1 MGILVD
7 IFDEERRA
15 LSERIGDG
23 PPEKAARIIR
33 DFLGKLPTKYEE
45 KDTDL
50 KRNEKRRLK
59 RNEKRRLGFLIDL
72 LQTASSL
79 LVVPS
84 TELYRPYQPD
94 SRPVDGDMQKGTL
107 KKAAQIILFVLLL
120 GGLLAIGAFSALL
133 ILLLLV
139 AVTLPSSI
147 LRNPDKWLP
156 YLWSQTP
163 KTDQEDSTLGEAN
176 DAQVRMTINANDLLS
191 QLRQM
196 IKVAETAFEDET
208 DEPEPLPA
216 NPIHES
222 RDLLDFFQNLLEAA
236 QFEDTELALKTVRGL
251 KRLLLNQDICIEDY
265 EKGKN
270 DHYFGF
276 SPGTSYLMQRPAL
289 VSKDRQLLLG
299 GTVIKPSE
307 EK

>member
-7 IFDEERRA
+7 IFDKERRH

-23 PPEKAARIIR
+23 PPEKAVRIIR
-33 DFLGKLPTKYEE
+33 DFLGRLPAKYKE
-45 KDTDL
+45 KNTDL
-50 KRNEKRRLK
+50 TLNES
-59 RNEKRRLGFLIDL
+59 RRLGFLVDL
-72 LQTASSL
+72 LQAASSL

-84 TELYRPYQPD
+84 AELSRPYQPD
-94 SRPVDGDMQKGTL
+94 SRPVDGDTQKGTL
-107 KKAAQIILFVLLL
+107 KKAAQIVLFVLLL
-120 GGLLAIGAFSALL
+120 GGLLAVGAFSALL

-139 AVTLPSSI
+139 AVTLPSSV

-163 KTDQEDSTLGEAN
+163 QTDEENAPLGEAN
-176 DAQVRMTINANDLLS
+176 GAQAVVAIKAHDVLS

-196 IKVAETAFEDET
+196 IKAAETAFEDEA

-236 QFEDTELALKTVRGL
+236 QFKDAEFALKTVRSL
-251 KRLLLNQDICIEDY
+251 KRLLLTQDIRIEDY
-265 EKGKN
+265 EEGKN
-270 DHYFGF
+270 EHYFGF
-276 SPGTSYLMQRPAL
+276 LPGTSRLMQRPAL
-289 VSKDRQLLLG
+289 VSKDGRLLLRG
-299 GTVIKPSE
+299 SVIEPSE

>member
-7 IFDEERRA
+7 IFDEERRH

-45 KDTDL
+45 KNTD
-50 KRNEKRRLK
+50 LK
-59 RNEKRRLGFLIDL
+59 RNEKRRLGFLVDL
-72 LQTASSL
+72 LQAASSL

-84 TELYRPYQPD
+84 AELYRPYQPD
-94 SRPVDGDMQKGTL
+94 SRPVGGDMQKGTL
-107 KKAAQIILFVLLL
+107 KRGAQIVLFVLLL
-120 GGLLAIGAFSALL
+120 SGLLAVGAFLALL

-139 AVTLPSSI
+139 AVTLPPSI

-156 YLWSQTP
+156 YLWSQTSQ
-163 KTDQEDSTLGEAN
+163 TDQEDSTLSEVN
-176 DAQVRMTINANDLLS
+176 DVQAVGTINANNLLS

-196 IKVAETAFEDET
+196 IKAAETAFEDET

-216 NPIHES
+216 NPIHEA

-236 QFEDTELALKTVRGL
+236 QFKDTELALKTVRSL
-251 KRLLLNQDICIEDY
+251 KRLLLNQDIRIEDY
-265 EKGKN
+265 EEGKN
-270 DHYFGF
+270 DHHFGF
-276 SPGTSYLMQRPAL
+276 SPGTSRLMQRPAL
-289 VSKDRQLLLG
+289 VSKDGRLLLS
-299 GTVIKPSE
+299 GTVIKPPE

>member
-7 IFDEERRA
+7 IFDEERRH
-15 LSERIGDG
+15 LSEKIGDG
-23 PPEKAARIIR
+23 PPEKAARIIQN
-33 DFLGKLPTKYEE
+33 FLGTTLPIKYKE
-45 KDTDL
+45 KNTDL
-50 KRNEKRRLK
+50 TLNES
-59 RNEKRRLGFLIDL
+59 RRLGFLIDL
-72 LQTASSL
+72 LQAASSL

-84 TELYRPYQPD
+84 AELSRPYQPD

-107 KKAAQIILFVLLL
+107 KKVVQIVLFVLLL
-120 GGLLAIGAFSALL
+120 GGLLAVGAFSALL

-139 AVTLPSSI
+139 AVTLPPSI

-163 KTDQEDSTLGEAN
+163 QTDQEDSTLGEAK
-176 DAQVRMTINANDLLS
+176 VTINMNDLLS

-196 IKVAETAFEDET
+196 IKAAETAFEDEA

-236 QFEDTELALKTVRGL
+236 QFKDAELALKTVRGL
-251 KRLLLNQDICIEDY
+251 KRLLLNQDIHIEDY
-265 EKGKN
+265 EEGKN
-270 DHYFGF
+270 DSHFGF
-276 SPGTSYLMQRPAL
+276 LPGTSRLMQRPAL
-289 VSKDRQLLLG
+289 ISKDGWLLLR
-299 GTVIKPSE
+299 GTVIEPSKE
-307 EK
+307 R

>member
-7 IFDEERRA
+7 VFDEERRH

-33 DFLGKLPTKYEE
+33 DFLGELPVKYKE
-45 KDTDL
+45 KNTDL
-50 KRNEKRRLK
+50 TLNES
-59 RNEKRRLGFLIDL
+59 RRLGFLVDL
-72 LQTASSL
+72 LQAASSL

-84 TELYRPYQPD
+84 VELYRPYQPD

-107 KKAAQIILFVLLL
+107 KKAAQIVLFVLLL

-139 AVTLPSSI
+139 AVTLPPAI

-163 KTDQEDSTLGEAN
+163 QTDQADSTLGEAN
-176 DAQVRMTINANDLLS
+176 DVQAVAAINASNLLS

-196 IKVAETAFEDET
+196 IKAAETAFEDEAA
-208 DEPEPLPA
+208 EPEPLPA
-216 NPIHES
+216 NPIHEA

-236 QFEDTELALKTVRGL
+236 QFKDAEFALKTVRSL
-251 KRLLLNQDICIEDY
+251 KRLLLEQDVQIEDY
-265 EKGKN
+265 KEGQN
-270 DHYFGF
+270 DSHF
-276 SPGTSYLMQRPAL
+276 SFMPGGGERHQTQKLAL
-289 VSKDRQLLLG
+289 VSTEGRVLVRGIVLEA
-299 GTVIKPSE
+299 SE
-307 EK
+307 NT

>member
-7 IFDEERRA
+7 IFDEERQH
-15 LSERIGDG
+15 LSERIGDS
-23 PPEKAARIIR
+23 PEKAARTIQN
-33 DFLGKLPTKYEE
+33 FLGTLPAKYKE
-45 KDTDL
+45 KNTDL
-50 KRNEKRRLK
+50 TLNES
-59 RNEKRRLGFLIDL
+59 RRLGFLIDL
-72 LQTASSL
+72 LQASSSL

-84 TELYRPYQPD
+84 AELSRPYQPA
-94 SRPVDGDMQKGTL
+94 SRPVDVDMQQGTL
-107 KKAAQIILFVLLL
+107 KKAAQIVLFVLLL
-120 GGLLAIGAFSALL
+120 GGLLAVGAFSALL

-163 KTDQEDSTLGEAN
+163 QTDEEDSTLGEAN
-176 DAQVRMTINANDLLS
+176 DTQAVVAINVNDLLN

-196 IKVAETAFEDET
+196 IKAAETAFEDEA

-236 QFEDTELALKTVRGL
+236 QFKDAEFALKTVRSL
-251 KRLLLNQDICIEDY
+251 KRLLLNQDIRIEDY
-265 EKGKN
+265 EEGKN
-270 DHYFGF
+270 EHYFGF
-276 SPGTSYLMQRPAL
+276 LPGTSRLMQRPAL
-289 VSKDRQLLLG
+289 VSKDGRLLLI
-299 GTVIKPSE
+299 GTVIEPSK

>member
-7 IFDEERRA
+7 IFDEERQH
-15 LSERIGDG
+15 LSEKIGDI
-23 PPEKAARIIR
+23 PPEKAVRIIQN
-33 DFLGKLPTKYEE
+33 FLGTLKDKYKE
-45 KDTDL
+45 KNTDL
-50 KRNEKRRLK
+50 TLNES
-59 RNEKRRLGFLIDL
+59 RRLGFLINM
-72 LQTASSL
+72 LQAASSL

-84 TELYRPYQPD
+84 AELYRPHQPD
-94 SRPVDGDMQKGTL
+94 DSSVGGDMQQGTL
-107 KKAAQIILFVLLL
+107 KKAAQIVLFVLLL
-120 GGLLAIGAFSALL
+120 GGLLAVGAFSALL

-163 KTDQEDSTLGEAN
+163 QTDQEDSTLGEAN
-176 DAQVRMTINANDLLS
+176 DVQAVVTIKAHDVLS

-196 IKVAETAFEDET
+196 IKAAETAFEDEA

-236 QFEDTELALKTVRGL
+236 QFKDAEFALKTVRSL
-251 KRLLLNQDICIEDY
+251 KRLLLNQDIRIEDY
-265 EKGKN
+265 EEGKN
-270 DHYFGF
+270 EHYFGF
-276 SPGTSYLMQRPAL
+276 LPGTSRLMQRPAL
-289 VSKDRQLLLG
+289 VSKDGRLLLI
-299 GTVIKPSE
+299 GTVIEPSK

>member
-7 IFDEERRA
+7 IFDKERQH

-23 PPEKAARIIR
+23 PPEKAVRIIR
-33 DFLGKLPTKYEE
+33 DFLGRLPAKYKE
-45 KDTDL
+45 KNTDL
-50 KRNEKRRLK
+50 TLNES
-59 RNEKRRLGFLIDL
+59 RRLGFLVDL
-72 LQTASSL
+72 LQAASSL

-84 TELYRPYQPD
+84 AELSRPYQPD
-94 SRPVDGDMQKGTL
+94 SRPVDGDTQKGAL
-107 KKAAQIILFVLLL
+107 KKVAQIVLFVLLL

-139 AVTLPSSI
+139 AVTLPPSI

-163 KTDQEDSTLGEAN
+163 QTDEEGSKSDEA
-176 DAQVRMTINANDLLS
+176 DDVQAIVTINVNDLLS

-196 IKVAETAFEDET
+196 IKAAETAFEDEA

-222 RDLLDFFQNLLEAA
+222 RDLLDFFQDLLEAA
-236 QFEDTELALKTVRGL
+236 QFKDAEFALKTVRSL
-251 KRLLLNQDICIEDY
+251 KRLLLNQDIRIEDY
-265 EKGKN
+265 EEGKN
-270 DHYFGF
+270 EQYFGF
-276 SPGTSYLMQRPAL
+276 LPGTSRLMQRPAL
-289 VSKDRQLLLG
+289 VSKDGRLLLRG
-299 GTVIKPSE
+299 SVIEPSE

>member
-7 IFDEERRA
+7 IFDEERQH
-15 LSERIGDG
+15 LSEKIGDIPI
-23 PPEKAARIIR
+23 PPEKAVRIIQN
-33 DFLGKLPTKYEE
+33 FLGTLKDKYKE
-45 KDTDL
+45 KNTDL
-50 KRNEKRRLK
+50 ILNES
-59 RNEKRRLGFLIDL
+59 RRLGFLIDM
-72 LQTASSL
+72 LQAASSL

-84 TELYRPYQPD
+84 AELYRPHQLDD
-94 SRPVDGDMQKGTL
+94 SSVGGDVQQGTL
-107 KKAAQIILFVLLL
+107 KKAAQIVLFVLLL
-120 GGLLAIGAFSALL
+120 GGLLAVGAFSALL

-163 KTDQEDSTLGEAN
+163 QTDQEASTLGEAN
-176 DAQVRMTINANDLLS
+176 DAQAVVTIKAHDVLS

-196 IKVAETAFEDET
+196 IKAAETAFEDEA

-236 QFEDTELALKTVRGL
+236 QFKDAEFALKTVRSL
-251 KRLLLNQDICIEDY
+251 KRLLLTQDIRIEDY
-265 EKGKN
+265 EEGKN
-270 DHYFGF
+270 EHYFGF
-276 SPGTSYLMQRPAL
+276 LPGTSRLMQRPAL
-289 VSKDRQLLLG
+289 VSKDGRLLLRG
-299 GTVIKPSE
+299 SVIEPSE

>member
-7 IFDEERRA
+7 IFDEERRH

-33 DFLGKLPTKYEE
+33 DFLGTTLPVKYKE
-45 KDTDL
+45 KNTDL
-50 KRNEKRRLK
+50 TLNES
-59 RNEKRRLGFLIDL
+59 RRLGFLIDL
-72 LQTASSL
+72 LQAASSL

-84 TELYRPYQPD
+84 AELYRPYQPG

-107 KKAAQIILFVLLL
+107 KKAAQIVLFVLLL
-120 GGLLAIGAFSALL
+120 GGLLAVGAFLALL

-139 AVTLPSSI
+139 AVTLPPSI

-163 KTDQEDSTLGEAN
+163 QTDEEGSKSDEA
-176 DAQVRMTINANDLLS
+176 DDVQAVVTIINANDLLS

-196 IKVAETAFEDET
+196 IKAAETAFEEEA

-236 QFEDTELALKTVRGL
+236 QFKDAELALKTVRSL
-251 KRLLLNQDICIEDY
+251 KRLLLNQDIHIEDY
-265 EKGKN
+265 EEGKN
-270 DHYFGF
+270 DHHFGL
-276 SPGTSYLMQRPAL
+276 SPGTSRLMQRPAL
-289 VSKDRQLLLG
+289 VSKDGRLLLS

>member
-7 IFDEERRA
+7 IFDEERQH
-15 LSERIGDG
+15 LSEKIGDI
-23 PPEKAARIIR
+23 PPEKAVRIIQN
-33 DFLGKLPTKYEE
+33 FLGTLPAKYKE
-45 KDTDL
+45 KNTDL
-50 KRNEKRRLK
+50 TSNESRHL
-59 RNEKRRLGFLIDL
+59 EFLINL
-72 LQTASSL
+72 LQAASSL

-84 TELYRPYQPD
+84 AELYRPYQLDD
-94 SRPVDGDMQKGTL
+94 SSVGGDMQQSTL
-107 KKAAQIILFVLLL
+107 KKAAQIVLFVLLL

-139 AVTLPSSI
+139 AVTLPPSI

-163 KTDQEDSTLGEAN
+163 QTDEEDSTLGEAN
-176 DAQVRMTINANDLLS
+176 DTQAVVTIKAHDVLS

-196 IKVAETAFEDET
+196 IKAAEAAFEDEA

-236 QFEDTELALKTVRGL
+236 QFKDAEFALKTIRSL

-265 EKGKN
+265 EEGKN
-270 DHYFGF
+270 DRYFDF
-276 SPGTSYLMQRPAL
+276 LPGKSRLMQRPAL
-289 VSKDRQLLLG
+289 VSKDGRSLLR
-299 GTVIKPSE
+299 GTVIKPPE

>member
-7 IFDEERRA
+7 IFDEERHH
-15 LSERIGDG
+15 LSEKIGDS

-33 DFLGKLPTKYEE
+33 DFLGKLPAKYEE
-45 KDTDL
+45 KSDL
-50 KRNEKRRLK
+50 TLNER
-59 RNEKRRLGFLIDL
+59 RRLGFLIDL
-72 LQTASSL
+72 LQAASSL

-84 TELYRPYQPD
+84 AELYRPHQPD
-94 SRPVDGDMQKGTL
+94 GRPVGGDTRQGTL
-107 KKAAQIILFVLLL
+107 KKAAQMVLFVLLL
-120 GGLLAIGAFSALL
+120 GGLLAVGAFLALL

-139 AVTLPSSI
+139 AVTLPPSI

-163 KTDQEDSTLGEAN
+163 QTDQEDSALGEAN
-176 DAQVRMTINANDLLS
+176 DVQAVVTINVNDLLS

-196 IKVAETAFEDET
+196 IKAAETAFEDEA

-236 QFEDTELALKTVRGL
+236 QFKDAEFALKTVRSL
-251 KRLLLNQDICIEDY
+251 KRLLLNQDIHIEDY
-265 EKGKN
+265 EEGKN
-270 DHYFGF
+270 DDYFGF
-276 SPGTSYLMQRPAL
+276 LPGTSRLMQRPAL
-289 VSKDRQLLLG
+289 VSKDRRILLKG
-299 GTVIKPSE
+299 AVIKPSE

>member
-1 MGILVD
+1 MGTLVD
-7 IFDEERRA
+7 IFDEERRH

-23 PPEKAARIIR
+23 PPEKTVRIIQN
-33 DFLGKLPTKYEE
+33 FLGTLPAKYEE
-45 KDTDL
+45 KNTDL
-50 KRNEKRRLK
+50 TS
-59 RNEKRRLGFLIDL
+59 NEKRRLGFLIDL
-72 LQTASSL
+72 LQGASSL

-84 TELYRPYQPD
+84 AELYRPYQPD
-94 SRPVDGDMQKGTL
+94 SRPVGGDMQKGTL
-107 KKAAQIILFVLLL
+107 KKAAQIVLFVLLL
-120 GGLLAIGAFSALL
+120 GGLLAVGAFSALL

-139 AVTLPSSI
+139 AVTLPPAI

-163 KTDQEDSTLGEAN
+163 QTDEESSKSGEA
-176 DAQVRMTINANDLLS
+176 DAVQAVAVINANDLLS

-196 IKVAETAFEDET
+196 IKAAETVFEDET

-236 QFEDTELALKTVRGL
+236 QFKDAEFALKTVRGL
-251 KRLLLNQDICIEDY
+251 KRLLLNQDIHIEDY
-265 EKGKN
+265 EEGKN
-270 DHYFGF
+270 DHHFGF
-276 SPGTSYLMQRPAL
+276 LPGTSRLMQRPAL
-289 VSKDRQLLLG
+289 VSKDGQLLLRG
-299 GTVIKPSE
+299 SVIGPSK

>member
-7 IFDEERRA
+7 VFDEERRNI
-15 LSERIGDG
+15 SEKIEDG

-33 DFLGKLPTKYEE
+33 DFLGTLPAKYEE
-45 KDTDL
+45 KSTDL
-50 KRNEKRRLK
+50 TL
-59 RNEKRRLGFLIDL
+59 NEKRRLGFLIDL
-72 LQTASSL
+72 LQAASSL

-84 TELYRPYQPD
+84 AELYHPYQPD
-94 SRPVDGDMQKGTL
+94 SGPVGGDMQQGTL
-107 KKAAQIILFVLLL
+107 KKVAQIVLFVLLL
-120 GGLLAIGAFSALL
+120 GGLLAVGAFSALL

-163 KTDQEDSTLGEAN
+163 QTDQEDSTLGEAN
-176 DAQVRMTINANDLLS
+176 DAQAIVTINANDLLS
-191 QLRQM
+191 HLRQM
-196 IKVAETAFEDET
+196 IKAAETAFEDEA
-208 DEPEPLPA
+208 DEPEPFPA

-236 QFEDTELALKTVRGL
+236 QFKDAEFALKTVRSL
-251 KRLLLNQDICIEDY
+251 KRLLLNQDIHIEDY
-265 EKGKN
+265 EEGKN
-270 DHYFGF
+270 DHHFGF
-276 SPGTSYLMQRPAL
+276 SPGTGSLMQRPAL
-289 VSKDRQLLLG
+289 VSKDGRLLLS
-299 GTVIKPSE
+299 GTVIKPPE

>member
-7 IFDEERRA
+7 IFDEERRH

-23 PPEKAARIIR
+23 PPEKAARIIQN
-33 DFLGKLPTKYEE
+33 FLGTTLPVKYKE
-45 KDTDL
+45 KNTDL
-50 KRNEKRRLK
+50 TLNES
-59 RNEKRRLGFLIDL
+59 RRLGFLIDL
-72 LQTASSL
+72 LQAASSL

-84 TELYRPYQPD
+84 AELSCPYQPD
-94 SRPVDGDMQKGTL
+94 SRPVDGDTQKSTL
-107 KKAAQIILFVLLL
+107 KKAAQIVLFVLLL
-120 GGLLAIGAFSALL
+120 GGLLAVGAFSALL

-139 AVTLPSSI
+139 AVTLPPSI

-163 KTDQEDSTLGEAN
+163 QTDQEDSTLGEAN
-176 DAQVRMTINANDLLS
+176 DAQARVTINVNDLLV

-196 IKVAETAFEDET
+196 IKAAETAFEDEA

-216 NPIHES
+216 NLIHES

-236 QFEDTELALKTVRGL
+236 QFKDAEFALKTIRSL
-251 KRLLLNQDICIEDY
+251 KRLLLEQNIQIEDY
-265 EKGKN
+265 QEGKN
-270 DHYFGF
+270 DHHFGF
-276 SPGTSYLMQRPAL
+276 LPGTSRLMQRPAL
-289 VSKDRQLLLG
+289 VSKDGRLLLI
-299 GTVIKPSE
+299 GTVIEPSK

>member
-7 IFDEERRA
+7 IFDEERQH
-15 LSERIGDG
+15 LSEKIGDIPI
-23 PPEKAARIIR
+23 PPEKAVRIIQN
-33 DFLGKLPTKYEE
+33 FLGTLPAKYKE
-45 KDTDL
+45 KNTDL
-50 KRNEKRRLK
+50 TLNES
-59 RNEKRRLGFLIDL
+59 RRLGFLIDM
-72 LQTASSL
+72 LQAASSL

-84 TELYRPYQPD
+84 AELYRPYQLDD
-94 SRPVDGDMQKGTL
+94 SSVGGDMQQSTL
-107 KKAAQIILFVLLL
+107 KKAAQIVLFVLLL
-120 GGLLAIGAFSALL
+120 GGLLAVGAFSALL

-163 KTDQEDSTLGEAN
+163 QTDQENSTLGEAN
-176 DAQVRMTINANDLLS
+176 DVQAVVTIKAHDVLS
-191 QLRQM
+191 QLRQT
-196 IKVAETAFEDET
+196 IKAVETAFEDEA

-236 QFEDTELALKTVRGL
+236 QFKDAEFALKTVRSL
-251 KRLLLNQDICIEDY
+251 KRLLLNQDIRIEDY
-265 EKGKN
+265 EEGKN
-270 DHYFGF
+270 EHYFGF
-276 SPGTSYLMQRPAL
+276 LPGTIRLMQRPAL
-289 VSKDRQLLLG
+289 VSKDGRLLLRG
-299 GTVIKPSE
+299 SVIEPSE

>member
-7 IFDEERRA
+7 IFDEERRH

-33 DFLGKLPTKYEE
+33 DFLSKLPVKYKE
-45 KDTDL
+45 KNTDL
-50 KRNEKRRLK
+50 TL
-59 RNEKRRLGFLIDL
+59 NEKRRLGFLIDL
-72 LQTASSL
+72 LQAASSL
-79 LVVPS
+79 LVVP
-84 TELYRPYQPD
+84 TAELHRPYQPD
-94 SRPVDGDMQKGTL
+94 SRPVGGDTRQGTL
-107 KKAAQIILFVLLL
+107 KKAAQIVLFVLLL
-120 GGLLAIGAFSALL
+120 GGLLAVGAFSALL

-139 AVTLPSSI
+139 AVTLPLSI

-163 KTDQEDSTLGEAN
+163 QTDQEDSTLGEAK
-176 DAQVRMTINANDLLS
+176 VTINMNDLLS

-196 IKVAETAFEDET
+196 IKAAETAFEDEA

-236 QFEDTELALKTVRGL
+236 QFKDAEFALKTVRSL
-251 KRLLLNQDICIEDY
+251 KRLLLNQDIRIEDY
-265 EKGKN
+265 EEGKN
-270 DHYFGF
+270 DHCFVF
-276 SPGTSYLMQRPAL
+276 SPGTSRLVQRPAL
-289 VSKDRQLLLG
+289 VSKDGRLLLI
-299 GTVIKPSE
+299 GTVIKPPE

>member
-7 IFDEERRA
+7 IFDEERRP

-33 DFLGKLPTKYEE
+33 DFLGTLPAKYEE
-45 KDTDL
+45 KNADL
-50 KRNEKRRLK
+50 TL
-59 RNEKRRLGFLIDL
+59 NEKRRLGFLIDL
-72 LQTASSL
+72 LQAASSL
-79 LVVPS
+79 LVVP
-84 TELYRPYQPD
+84 TAGLHRPYQSD
-94 SRPVDGDMQKGTL
+94 SGPVDGDTRQGTL
-107 KKAAQIILFVLLL
+107 KKAAQIVLFVLLL

-163 KTDQEDSTLGEAN
+163 QTDEESSKYSEA
-176 DAQVRMTINANDLLS
+176 DDVQAVGPINANNLLS
-191 QLRQM
+191 QIRQM
-196 IKVAETAFEDET
+196 IKAAETAFEDEA

-236 QFEDTELALKTVRGL
+236 QFKDAEFALKTIRSL
-251 KRLLLNQDICIEDY
+251 KRLLLGQNIQIEDY
-265 EKGKN
+265 QEGQN
-270 DHYFGF
+270 DHHF
-276 SPGTSYLMQRPAL
+276 SSLPGGTVHGQTKKPAL
-289 VSKDRQLLLG
+289 VSTEGRLLVKGIFL
-299 GTVIKPSE
+299 KASE
-307 EK
+307 NT

>member
-7 IFDEERRA
+7 IFDEERRP

-33 DFLGKLPTKYEE
+33 DFLGTLPAKYEE
-45 KDTDL
+45 KNTDL
-50 KRNEKRRLK
+50 TL
-59 RNEKRRLGFLIDL
+59 NEKRRLGFLIDL
-72 LQTASSL
+72 LQAASSL

-84 TELYRPYQPD
+84 PELYRPYQPD
-94 SRPVDGDMQKGTL
+94 SGPVAGDIQKGTL
-107 KKAAQIILFVLLL
+107 KKVAQIVLFVLLL
-120 GGLLAIGAFSALL
+120 GGLLAVGAFSALL

-139 AVTLPSSI
+139 AVTLPPSI
-147 LRNPDKWLP
+147 LRNPDKWLL

-163 KTDQEDSTLGEAN
+163 QTDEESSKPGEA
-176 DAQVRMTINANDLLS
+176 DDVQAVAAINANDLLG

-196 IKVAETAFEDET
+196 IKAAETAFEDEA

-236 QFEDTELALKTVRGL
+236 QFKDMELALKTIRSL
-251 KRLLLNQDICIEDY
+251 KRLLLTQDIRIEDY

-276 SPGTSYLMQRPAL
+276 LPGTSRLMQRPAL
-289 VSKDRQLLLG
+289 VSKDGRLLLRG
-299 GTVIKPSE
+299 SVIEPSE

>member
-7 IFDEERRA
+7 IFDEERRP

-33 DFLGKLPTKYEE
+33 YFLGTLPAKYEE
-45 KDTDL
+45 KNTDL
-50 KRNEKRRLK
+50 TL
-59 RNEKRRLGFLIDL
+59 NEKRRLGFLIDL
-72 LQTASSL
+72 LQAASSL

-84 TELYRPYQPD
+84 AELYRPYQPD
-94 SRPVDGDMQKGTL
+94 SGPVGGDTRQGTL

-139 AVTLPSSI
+139 AVTLPPSI

-163 KTDQEDSTLGEAN
+163 QTDEESSKSGEA
-176 DAQVRMTINANDLLS
+176 DDVQAVAAINANDLLS

-196 IKVAETAFEDET
+196 IKAAETAFEEEA

-222 RDLLDFFQNLLEAA
+222 RDLLDFFQNLLESA
-236 QFEDTELALKTVRGL
+236 QFKDAEFALKTVRSL

-265 EKGKN
+265 EEGKN

-276 SPGTSYLMQRPAL
+276 LPGTSRLMQRPAL
-289 VSKDRQLLLG
+289 VSKDGRLLLG